1 MALSGIISNGTIVLF
16 AGSDVPP
23 EYIFPFT
30 SSGDQPAD
38 QKQQKYPQCRALLV
52 VHDRLDINY
61 MGVNVD
67 ELMQP

>member
-1 MALSGIISNGTIVLF
+1 MALTGIISNGTIVLF
-16 AGSDVPP
+16 VGGEIPP
-23 EYIFPFT
+23 EYAFPVTF
-30 SSGDQPAD
+30 SGDQPID